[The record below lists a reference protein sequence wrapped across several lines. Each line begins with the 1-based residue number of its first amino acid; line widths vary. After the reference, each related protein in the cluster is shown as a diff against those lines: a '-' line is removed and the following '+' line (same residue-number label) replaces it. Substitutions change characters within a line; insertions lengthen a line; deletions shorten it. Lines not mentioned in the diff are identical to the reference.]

1 MTDWIENWCN
11 ERIPSYEQFIL
22 SFSTAKAL
30 IRTLRYQA
38 CLIEDLFDDGYN
50 FILTARFQSDP
61 LERHLDQYR
70 QMNGGRFLVGSK
82 DTKCSE
88 KKF

>member
-1 MTDWIENWCN
+1 MADWIENWCN
-11 ERIPSYEQFIL
+11 ERIPSYEQFVL

-61 LERHLDQYR
+61 LERHFDQYR

-82 DTKCSE
+82 DTKYSE